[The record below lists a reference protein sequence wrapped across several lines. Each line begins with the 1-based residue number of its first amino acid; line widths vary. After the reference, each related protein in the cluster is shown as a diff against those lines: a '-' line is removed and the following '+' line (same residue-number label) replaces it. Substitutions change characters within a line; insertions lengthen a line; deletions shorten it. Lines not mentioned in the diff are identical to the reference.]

1 MHFTSLHLLTAAAPS
16 PPRNVQLMATSPD
29 SIAVSWTMPSNNGGS
44 AVVRYDVTL
53 KRGAVTEQ
61 TMSPTSES
69 TSFTELMEGVV
80 YTVEVVA
87 VNGVG
92 SSSAATGTIDFS
104 GMPQCKFNV
113 MRMQILLTVWH
124 FLSCCPCS
132 SPSTSWCK
140 HCSYLS
146 LIYHCHMDP
155 SCGVC

>member
-1 MHFTSLHLLTAAAPS
+1 MHLLTAAAPS
-16 PPRNVQLMATSPD
+16 PPRNVQLAATSPD
-29 SIAVSWTMPSNNGGS
+29 SIVVSWTMPSDNGGS

-69 TSFTELMEGVV
+69 TSFTGLMEGVM

-104 GMPQCKFNV
+104 GMSQCKSNV
-113 MRMQILLTVWH
+113 TSMQILHIVCQFSLLL
-124 FLSCCPCS
+124 FLQP
-132 SPSTSWCK
+132 PL
-140 HCSYLS
+140 HL
-146 LIYHCHMDP
+146 L
-155 SCGVC
+155 V